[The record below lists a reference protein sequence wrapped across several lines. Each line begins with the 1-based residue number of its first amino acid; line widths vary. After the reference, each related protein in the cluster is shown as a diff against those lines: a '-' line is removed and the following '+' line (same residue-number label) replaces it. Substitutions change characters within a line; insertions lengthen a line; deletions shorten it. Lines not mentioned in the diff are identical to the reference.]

1 MNRKTL
7 IAIAAGS
14 AALAAP
20 AAASAAIAYITT
32 PRNINTPRQLVV
44 ANDDGTGARTIAP
57 AMEAAIS
64 PDGTKVAYMTSSQ
77 SSDTGFNTSLV
88 ELASGTTASL
98 GSDCVS
104 TPVWSPNSKAIA
116 CQTQSANA
124 AGIVTGNGL
133 GLYSVP
139 TSLAGVSSLAISS
152 FIAPPGNGVDYDMAF
167 SPDSAS
173 IAYAWKT
180 NSSRGLPN
188 LYVAPLS
195 NAAARVQVLA
205 RAGGPVWGPQ
215 GIVAAQQTNVRV
227 RMGTSRVR
235 TVRSQLWVV
244 QPNGT
249 GARRITRYRA
259 TGLTAG
265 PFATAWS
272 PAGNLLAG
280 GLGGQ
285 DQQDLGVINVASGAV
300 RMFRR
305 GTINIPVA
313 FSADGQRILF
323 VTGIEGGRQSIHS
336 IGVNGRG
343 EQRVVNNAG
352 GASVSTGTWVVG

>member
-7 IAIAAGS
+7 VALAAGS
-14 AALAAP
+14 AVLAIP
-20 AAASAAIAYITT
+20 AAASAAIAYVTT

-64 PDGTKVAYMTSSQ
+64 PDGTMVAYMTSSN
-77 SSDTGFNTSLV
+77 SSDTGFATSLV
-88 ELASGTTASL
+88 ELASGATASL
-98 GSDCVS
+98 GPDCVG
-104 TPVWSPNSKAIA
+104 TPVWSPNSRTIA

-139 TSLAGVSSLAISS
+139 TSLAGVSSLAISN
-152 FIAPPGNGVDYDMAF
+152 FIAARGNGVDYAMAF

-173 IAYAWKT
+173 IAYAWKP
-180 NSSRGLPN
+180 NSSRGLTN

-205 RAGGPVWGPQ
+205 RGGGPVWGAQ
-215 GIVAAQQTNVRV
+215 GIAASQQTNVRV
-227 RMGTSRVR
+227 RMGRSMVR
-235 TVRSQLWVV
+235 TVQSQVWVV

-265 PFATAWS
+265 PFATVWS

-280 GLGGQ
+280 GVGGQ

-300 RMFRR
+300 RIFRR
-305 GTINIPVA
+305 GTINMPVA

-323 VTGIEGGRQSIHS
+323 VTGTEGGPQSIRS
-336 IGVNGRG
+336 IGVNGASP
-343 EQRVVNNAG
+343 RVIVNNAG
-352 GASVSTGTWVVG
+352 GASVSTGGWVG

>member
-20 AAASAAIAYITT
+20 AAASAAIAYVTT

-64 PDGTKVAYMTSSQ
+64 PDGTKVAYTTTDQ
-77 SSDTGFNTSLV
+77 SPVSGAALSLV

-104 TPVWSPNSKAIA
+104 TPVWSPNSEAIA
-116 CQTQSANA
+116 CLTRSGGWDN
-124 AGIVTGNGL
+124 VTGTGL

-139 TSLAGVSSLAISS
+139 TSLAGVSSLAISN

-180 NSSRGLPN
+180 NSSRGFPN

-227 RMGTSRVR
+227 RMGPSRVR

-259 TGLTAG
+259 TGFTDG

-280 GLGGQ
+280 GLGGAQ
-285 DQQDLGVINVASGAV
+285 QQDLGVINVANGAV

-323 VTGIEGGRQSIHS
+323 VTGIAGGRQSIRS
-336 IGVNGRG
+336 IGVNGRSP
-343 EQRVVNNAG
+343 QLVVNNAG
-352 GASVSTGTWVVG
+352 GASVSTGAWVVG